1 MPSCYIISRL
11 SQDRVPSCQDSDLLY
26 SRKFP
31 KRSAQIVK
39 MEPYLFVIQVNSSYC
54 RLVF

>member
-1 MPSCYIISRL
+1 MPSCYITSRL